1 MYIINLSRFVSINE
15 KKEIMN
21 EIKKQG
27 IDVKADSW
35 SSMRLITDKP
45 IFNKPY
51 VSNVIELKE
60 TFYPQTLSATV
71 EHLQKYQVKD
81 INAKIWDNVP
91 FHRKAIVD
99 RFKKKNKFVDSGKI
113 IYLEAKPSQNRKEPE
128 VRLGIILDSRGKAIE
143 GTNQRAPQAQQPRNN
158 NNKPFQNQNSNQNNN
173 NRNNQRRIEEPE
185 PRRFT
190 PGASSI
196 YPDLLIESPK
206 TIGEISDFVRLSK
219 TFKLKIFISTLNDPD
234 CARAIAEFKK
244 SNTFDKADIE
254 IIQFSDDLKKDY
266 TLVGFSLWGRQTV
279 SDLSS
284 LSKSK
289 KQLFL
294 FGNEKR
300 GLKKSTM
307 DMCDLVIKIGEGSSE
322 PLRATQA
329 ASFALGYLF
338 KK

>member
-1 MYIINLSRFVSINE
+1 MLYIINLSRFVSINE
-15 KKEIMN
+15 KKEIIN

-27 IDVKADSW
+27 IEVKSDSW
-35 SSMRLITDKP
+35 SSMRLITNKP
-45 IFNKPY
+45 IFDKPY

-60 TFYPQTLSATV
+60 TFYPQSLSETV
-71 EHLQKYQVKD
+71 EHLKKYEIKD

-99 RFKKKNKFVDSGKI
+99 RFRKKNKFIDTGKI
-113 IYLEAKPSQNRKEPE
+113 IYLEAKPAENRKEPE
-128 VRLGIILDSRGKAIE
+128 VRLGIILDTKNRGNPI
-143 GTNQRAPQAQQPRNN
+143 N
-158 NNKPFQNQNSNQNNN
+158 QNQKTQQSNNLNSNNRERNN
-173 NRNNQRRIEEPE
+173 NRNQNFKKAEPE

-190 PGASSI
+190 PGASTI

-266 TLVGFSLWGRQTV
+266 TLIGFSLWGRQTV
-279 SDLSS
+279 ADL
-284 LSKSK
+284 KRTDQKNK
-289 KQLFL
+289 KLLFL

-307 DMCDLVIKIGEGSSE
+307 DMCDLVIKIGENSSE

-329 ASFALGYLF
+329 AAYALGYLI
-338 KK
+338 

>member
-1 MYIINLSRFVSINE
+1 MMYIINLSRFVSINE
-15 KKEIMN
+15 KKEIIN

-27 IDVKADSW
+27 IEVKPDSW
-35 SSMRLITDKP
+35 SSMRLITNKP
-45 IFNKPY
+45 IFDKPY

-60 TFYPQTLSATV
+60 TFFPQSLSETV
-71 EHLQKYQVKD
+71 EHLRKYEIKD

-99 RFKKKNKFVDSGKI
+99 RFRKKNKFLDTGKI
-113 IYLEAKPSQNRKEPE
+113 IYLEAKPAENRKEPE
-128 VRLGIILDSRGKAIE
+128 VRLGIILDNKNRGSSINQNQKTQQAI
-143 GTNQRAPQAQQPRNN
+143 QPRNSN
-158 NNKPFQNQNSNQNNN
+158 LNLNPNNKSSFKNQNFK
-173 NRNNQRRIEEPE
+173 RVEEE

-190 PGASSI
+190 PVVSTI

-219 TFKLKIFISTLNDPD
+219 TFKTKIFISTLNDPD

-279 SDLSS
+279 IDLKRIDQ
-284 LSKSK
+284 KSK
-289 KQLFL
+289 KLLFL

-307 DMCDLVIKIGEGSSE
+307 DMCDLVIKIGENSSE

-329 ASFALGYLF
+329 AAYALGYLF
-338 KK
+338 EK

>member
-1 MYIINLSRFVSINE
+1 MVYIINLSRFVSINE
-15 KKEIMN
+15 KKEIIN

-27 IDVKADSW
+27 IDVKPDSW
-35 SSMRLITDKP
+35 SSMRLITNKP
-45 IFNKPY
+45 IFDKPY

-60 TFYPQTLSATV
+60 TFYPQSLSETV
-71 EHLQKYQVKD
+71 EHLRKYEVKD

-99 RFKKKNKFVDSGKI
+99 RFKKKNKFQENGKI
-113 IYLEAKPSQNRKEPE
+113 IYLEAKPAQNRKEPE
-128 VRLGIILDSRGKAIE
+128 VRLGIILNKE
-143 GTNQRAPQAQQPRNN
+143 NN
-158 NNKPFQNQNSNQNNN
+158 YNQNTQQAPKGSNINSKEKYNYNRNQNFKKT
-173 NRNNQRRIEEPE
+173 EPE

-190 PGASSI
+190 PGTSNI

-244 SNTFDKADIE
+244 SNSFDKADIE

-266 TLVGFSLWGRQTV
+266 ALVGFSLWGRQTIN
-279 SDLSS
+279 DL
-284 LSKSK
+284 KTIDQKNK
-289 KQLFL
+289 KLLFL

-307 DMCDLVIKIGEGSSE
+307 DMCNLVIKIGENSSE

-329 ASFALGYLF
+329 AAYALGYLV
-338 KK
+338 